1 MTRAY
6 CEAAVEVLDILDH
19 TSEYKVNLIPTK
31 FINYLKENAAKDYV
45 ARLDYSKPINEM
57 NVKIETMGI
66 LGTICRNWWWN
77 KEEKQEYARLVREKE
92 IRHQEELREKYN
104 PDDIFKNR
112 NHQSFQSKNIEETSN
127 SPHQI
132 VEYKENIFSKLLKFI
147 KKIFG
152 KVN

>member
-77 KEEKQEYARLVREKE
+77 NEEKQEYARLVREKQ

-104 PDDIFKNR
+104 PDDIFKKKKQQEI
-112 NHQSFQSKNIEETSN
+112 QSESIEESN
-127 SPHQI
+127 NSTYQM
-132 VEYKENIFSKLLKFI
+132 VEYKENIFNKILNFI
-147 KKIFG
+147 KGIFNR
-152 KVN
+152 K

>member
-31 FINYLKENAAKDYV
+31 FINYLKENAANDYV
-45 ARLDYSKPINEM
+45 AKIDYSKPINEM

-77 KEEKQEYARLVREKE
+77 NEEKQEYARLVREKE
-92 IRHQEELREKYN
+92 IKHQEELREKYN
-104 PDDIFKNR
+104 PDDIFKKKK
-112 NHQSFQSKNIEETSN
+112 QQEIESENIDEINN
-127 SPHQI
+127 SSYQML
-132 VEYKENIFSKLLKFI
+132 EYKENIFSKILNFI
-147 KKIFG
+147 KRMFNRK
-152 KVN
+152 

>member
-19 TSEYKVNLIPTK
+19 TSEYKVSLIPTK
-31 FINYLKENAAKDYV
+31 FINYLKENAASDYV

-57 NVKIETMGI
+57 NIKIETMGI

-77 KEEKQEYARLVREKE
+77 QEEKQEYARLVKEKE

-104 PDDIFKNR
+104 PDDIFKKR
-112 NHQSFQSKNIEETSN
+112 KQQEIETESTEEISSTSN
-127 SPHQI
+127 QMI
-132 VEYKENIFSKLLKFI
+132 EYKENIFSKILSFI
-147 KKIFG
+147 KGLFKR
-152 KVN
+152 N